1 MASWRDYAQK
11 RDDGADSRAISANSA
26 ISPPDEAISAPNGT
40 NGTNGTHLPPSV
52 RQGLAWLADA
62 PAPRLIVPDAW
73 PVAVADALR
82 IASDGWADKAFALGW
97 SELDLF
103 GAVPDREGDPDA
115 DGLAVKLGGRTIL
128 ALCANFATV
137 TSGGTARAYLH
148 RGNNDGAVLMWAI
161 GRGR

>member
-1 MASWRDYAQK
+1 MGKWLELAARLEADGWDNRDNRDNSPGFAANVPNVPNVPAS
-11 RDDGADSRAISANSA
+11 
-26 ISPPDEAISAPNGT
+26 
-40 NGTNGTHLPPSV
+40 LPPSV
-52 RQGLAWLADA
+52 VEGLAQLANA

-137 TSGGTARAYLH
+137 TSGGTVRAYLH
-148 RGNNDGAVLMWAI
+148 RGNNDGAVLMWAL